1 MNCSKTEF
9 ILFGSKTQLS
19 KCITTNISICGDLV
33 KGVSVIQ
40 YLEAWLDQNLN
51 FKEHVNK
58 KCTTAM
64 INLNKIRNIR
74 RYLTTEATEVL
85 VLRLVMSHLDYSDS
99 ILYGIS
105 KHQMQKM
112 QRIQN
117 VCAKLVLKKD
127 KYSSSKGSF
136 ERIALVANISTY

>member
-1 MNCSKTEF
+1 
-9 ILFGSKTQLS
+9 
-19 KCITTNISICGDLV
+19 
-33 KGVSVIQ
+33 
-40 YLEAWLDQNLN
+40 
-51 FKEHVNK
+51 
-58 KCTTAM
+58 M

-85 VLRLVMSHLDYSDS
+85 VLSLVMSHLDYSNS

-117 VCAKLVLKKD
+117 ICAKLVLKKD
-127 KYSSSKGSF
+127 KYSSST
-136 ERIALVANISTY
+136 EALRELVANISTY